1 MLILLRPSASP
12 SSPFIPFPAVHSRL
26 SIFLVDDDDDDD
38 ADGDSK
44 VADVVYVDSASGQ
57 KVILEVSIVTV
68 GSDSAMAGSARAGLE
83 GTTALLRARENEKR
97 NHGVI
102 RKLLND
108 SGNQTI
114 FTPIVMSASGAMG
127 PSMIAFLQDV
137 YARAKEADKFDM
149 RQQSELR
156 FTWNTMVAS
165 SYWDMRLS
173 VACVATD
180 AEYQNRVI
188 QRDQTLNFP
197 VVARQPHPD
206 PNYAPYYAAHQA
218 AGPRRGA

>member
-1 MLILLRPSASP
+1 MLGRISAPHNAVRDALAHMVKHCGITDAAVVESP
-12 SSPFIPFPAVHSRL
+12 VQA
-26 SIFLVDDDDDDD
+26 
-38 ADGDSK
+38 ADGDST
-44 VADVVYVDSASGQ
+44 VADVVYVDSASGR

-68 GSDSAMAGSARAGLE
+68 GSDSAMAGSARAGLA
-83 GTTALLRARENEKR
+83 GTTALLRAREEEKR
-97 NHGVI
+97 NHSVI

-137 YARAKEADKFDM
+137 YERAKEADKFDM

-173 VACVATD
+173 AACVATD
-180 AEYQNRVI
+180 AEYQNRII

-206 PNYAPYYAAHQA
+206 PNHAPYYAAHQA
-218 AGPRRGA
+218 SGPRRGA